1 MIESKKLPKL
11 SELRKLFRYDPK
23 TGYLFYWKRP
33 KGSTVDPSY
42 PAGYVTKKGYRRI
55 QINKEKYSAHRL
67 VMKFNG
73 IIIPEGLQVDHINGN
88 RDDNRIENIRVVN
101 GSENKKNS
109 KRYDN
114 NSSGHTGV
122 AYHKKAQ
129 KWIAYIRSEGKLI
142 HLGIFE
148 CKNDAIT
155 ARKRAEPEF
164 GFSERHGCL

>member
-33 KGSTVDPSY
+33 KGSNVDPSY
-42 PAGYVTKKGYRRI
+42 PAGYVNKKGYRRI
-55 QINKEKYSAHRL
+55 QINREKYSAHRL

-88 RDDNRIENIRVVN
+88 RDDNRIENIRIVT

-109 KRYDN
+109 KKYNN
-114 NSSGHTGV
+114 NSSGYTGV

-129 KWIAYIRSEGKLI
+129 KWVAYIKSEGKLI
-142 HLGIFE
+142 HLGSFE
-148 CKNDAIT
+148 NKNDA
-155 ARKRAEPEF
+155 AQVRKNAELEF
-164 GFSERHGCL
+164 GFSKRHGCC